1 MSLDQKNEGEG
12 SVIHPNVADETLIQG
27 SLQEGTD
34 ASEVRCRE
42 LKWFHGAWAD
52 ELGARALRVGKK
64 HITTN
69 KGFEPG

>member
-27 SLQEGTD
+27 SLQEGTE

-42 LKWFHGAWAD
+42 LK
-52 ELGARALRVGKK
+52 
-64 HITTN
+64 
-69 KGFEPG
+69 